1 MFSDKK
7 NTEFNKIWNET
18 MEFSALVIYFF
29 STMNPSLSL
38 SYYLMIKPLYDFNA
52 DMIPCDLLF
61 VLMNWIKTT
70 ITLNNVKFL
79 LMTVE
84 DSGRLLICKSA

>member
-1 MFSDKK
+1 M
-7 NTEFNKIWNET
+7 W
-18 MEFSALVIYFF
+18 SA
-29 STMNPSLSL
+29 STMLLSKRLKWIKSLT
-38 SYYLMIKPLYDFNA
+38 IDA

-84 DSGRLLICKSA
+84 DSGRFLICKSA